1 MGYQETPLLA
11 EVNFAVEPGEVC
23 AIVGHSGTGKT
34 TLLHTIA
41 GILAAPLGTVT
52 FRDQDIAALAGKDR
66 QVYLAQRL
74 GLVFQ
79 AFHIVPFLTVED
91 NIALSPVFGHTWQ
104 GKELH
109 GKVREVL
116 EQVGLSGMAE
126 KYARELSGG
135 QRQRVAIA
143 RAMVNAPDLIL
154 ADEPTGN
161 LDQHTGDAVMD
172 TLVALARSRGSSLVF
187 VTHEEPYLRLADQV
201 LEVRDGRLHR
211 R

>member
-1 MGYQETPLLA
+1 MSDVSFSLQ
-11 EVNFAVEPGEVC
+11 PGEVC

-41 GILAAPLGTVT
+41 GILPVT
-52 FRDQDIAALAGKDR
+52 NGRVHFRDQDISLLSGKDR

-79 AFHIVPFLTVED
+79 AFHIVPFLSVED
-91 NIALSPVFGHTWQ
+91 NVALSPVFGHTWQ
-104 GKELH
+104 GHELSQ
-109 GKVREVL
+109 KVREVL
-116 EQVGLSGMAE
+116 DQVGLADMAG

-161 LDQHTGDAVMD
+161 LDQHTGDTVME
-172 TLVALARSRGSSLVF
+172 TLVDLARNRGSSMIF
-187 VTHEEPYLRLADQV
+187 VTHEEAYLRLADRVFAVENGKLLQ
-201 LEVRDGRLHR
+201 R
-211 R
+211 